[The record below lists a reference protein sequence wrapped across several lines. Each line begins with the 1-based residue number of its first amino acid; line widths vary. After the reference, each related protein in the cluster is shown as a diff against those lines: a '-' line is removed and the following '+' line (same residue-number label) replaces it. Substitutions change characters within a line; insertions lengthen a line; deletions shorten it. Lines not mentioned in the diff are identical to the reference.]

1 MLALCKVSAE
11 SSLHAWFKVDQI
23 RPFGDYFPNNCL
35 LESLRPTAADSRAVG
50 PFYCFFVLFSILL
63 DADASVSSGTHYLQ
77 QLICWIVDFLV

>member
-1 MLALCKVSAE
+1 MQAAVFLCSNPPLFLLVCPLVVFFAE
-11 SSLHAWFKVDQI
+11 VVQVTILLQ
-23 RPFGDYFPNNCL
+23 

-77 QLICWIVDFLV
+77 LGYRGASASL